1 MDTSRWI
8 GLALAAGAWSGVLSA
23 AALMGASRANG
34 DRTPTGLNGPSHWF
48 FGEPAVH
55 AQRFSVRHTV
65 VGALTH
71 QASSFLWSAV
81 FASTRLRPAAAAHGH
96 ARIAAEAALVSAV
109 AAAVDLLV
117 VPRRLTPGFERRLSA
132 KALAAVY
139 ASFAF
144 GLAVAAVRERRAPPP
159 SRLRA
164 ATCPSPHSTH
174 PPGSARCPAPRR

>member
-23 AALMGASRANG
+23 VALMGASRAHG

-81 FASTRLRPAAAAHGH
+81 FAAARLRQAGAAHGH
-96 ARIAAEAALVSAV
+96 ARIAAEAALVTAV
-109 AAAVDLLV
+109 AATVDLIV
-117 VPRRLTPGFERRLSA
+117 VPPRLTPGFERRLSA
-132 KALAAVY
+132 RALTAVY
-139 ASFAF
+139 ASFAL
-144 GLAVAAVRERRAPPP
+144 GLMVAALRERRAPPRG
-159 SRLRA
+159 RLKA
-164 ATCPSPHSTH
+164 AACPSPHSSH
-174 PPGSARCPAPRR
+174 PPASARCPAPRR

>member
-96 ARIAAEAALVSAV
+96 ARTLRIEARHGLADGAH
-109 AAAVDLLV
+109 AVDGQGVAHHATDVIGAEDGGGNLLH
-117 VPRRLTPGFERRLSA
+117 GF
-132 KALAAVY
+132 LA
-139 ASFAF
+139 
-144 GLAVAAVRERRAPPP
+144 
-159 SRLRA
+159 SR
-164 ATCPSPHSTH
+164 
-174 PPGSARCPAPRR
+174 